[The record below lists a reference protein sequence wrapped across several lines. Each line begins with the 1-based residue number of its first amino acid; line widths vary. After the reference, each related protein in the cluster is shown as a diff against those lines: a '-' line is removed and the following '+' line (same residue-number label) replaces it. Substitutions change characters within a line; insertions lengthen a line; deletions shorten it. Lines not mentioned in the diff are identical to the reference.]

1 MEFKTMNLHLFDGAA
16 AEGGSE
22 SAAQAQ
28 VAESTAG
35 EETAKATFD
44 DLINGDYKEDFQS
57 KVDEIIQKRFKNSKK
72 SEEKLEKL
80 APVIEMFASRYGVEG
95 DFDSLDVDKLRSFV
109 EEDDSFYEQAAIDAG
124 MDTKTFK
131 EMSKL
136 SRKNEALERQL
147 KQRQDEEN
155 RQALLNNLM
164 QQSEPLKA
172 IYPGFDLATEMQNDE
187 FMRLAVG
194 SNVPVKTAFEVVHHD
209 EIMAGAMQAT
219 AETVEKKI
227 VNSIQSGIQ
236 RPTEQALS
244 SQTSTKTNFDPSKL
258 TKEQMAEIKKRV
270 SRGERITFD

>member
-1 MEFKTMNLHLFDGAA
+1 MLF
-16 AEGGSE
+16 
-22 SAAQAQ
+22 
-28 VAESTAG
+28 
-35 EETAKATFD
+35 
-44 DLINGDYKEDFQS
+44 
-57 KVDEIIQKRFKNSKK
+57 R
-72 SEEKLEKL
+72 
-80 APVIEMFASRYGVEG
+80 
-95 DFDSLDVDKLRSFV
+95 
-109 EEDDSFYEQAAIDAG
+109 
-124 MDTKTFK
+124 
-131 EMSKL
+131 

>member
-80 APVIEMFASRYGVEG
+80 APVIEMFASRYGVDG
-95 DFDSLDVDKLRSFV
+95 DFDSLDVDKLKSFV

-131 EMSKL
+131 G
-136 SRKNEALERQL
+136 N
-147 KQRQDEEN
+147 
-155 RQALLNNLM
+155 
-164 QQSEPLKA
+164 
-172 IYPGFDLATEMQNDE
+172 I
-187 FMRLAVG
+187 
-194 SNVPVKTAFEVVHHD
+194 
-209 EIMAGAMQAT
+209 
-219 AETVEKKI
+219 ET
-227 VNSIQSGIQ
+227 
-236 RPTEQALS
+236 
-244 SQTSTKTNFDPSKL
+244 
-258 TKEQMAEIKKRV
+258 
-270 SRGERITFD
+270 